1 MKLRP
6 LLPLFRYLAVCQ
18 NCDVNIQ
25 LSATLRPLPNSVVS
39 NVHGVRERFLEL
51 GDEAAN
57 AESFNDDIA
66 DGPLAG
72 AVFAPKVVRE
82 ASSRR
87 VLTTEWVDGERLDR
101 TAATDDVPRLA
112 SLAMNTYMNMMLE
125 TGTLHCDPH
134 RTHARGSNP
143 GLALL

>member
-51 GDEAAN
+51 GDEPRAQQVG
-57 AESFNDDIA
+57 EELD
-66 DGPLAG
+66 
-72 AVFAPKVVRE
+72 APH
-82 ASSRR
+82 ASARR
-87 VLTTEWVDGERLDR
+87 VE
-101 TAATDDVPRLA
+101 
-112 SLAMNTYMNMMLE
+112 
-125 TGTLHCDPH
+125 
-134 RTHARGSNP
+134 HAR
-143 GLALL
+143 A